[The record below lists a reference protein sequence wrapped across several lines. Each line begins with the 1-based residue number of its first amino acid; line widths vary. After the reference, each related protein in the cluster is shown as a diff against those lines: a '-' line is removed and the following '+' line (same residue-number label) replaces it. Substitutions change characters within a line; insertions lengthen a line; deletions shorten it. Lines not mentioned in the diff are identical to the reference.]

1 MISFLLIGY
10 LAITA
15 LWGVRLFV
23 VANRYARSVSNE
35 IKIGRFVQF
44 LIIDSLIWPWT
55 ILWHGLKKTI
65 EEMELK

>member
-1 MISFLLIGY
+1 MINFLLIGY
-10 LAITA
+10 LAITV